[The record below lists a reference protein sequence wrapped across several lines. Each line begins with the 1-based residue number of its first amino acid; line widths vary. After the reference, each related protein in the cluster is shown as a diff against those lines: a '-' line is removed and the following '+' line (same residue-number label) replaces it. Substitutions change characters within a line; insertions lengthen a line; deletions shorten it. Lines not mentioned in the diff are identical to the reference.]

1 MLFVSDDKEDDLLFS
16 FLFVFGFC
24 VCAPFASFLLSL
36 SLSQKEGMRGAEGE
50 GWVSLLGNDDEVRNT
65 VLFVGELEMQFT

>member
-1 MLFVSDDKEDDLLFS
+1 MTCCFLS
-16 FLFVFGFC
+16 FLFSVF
-24 VCAPFASFLLSL
+24 AFALRSLPSFFLSL
-36 SLSQKEGMRGAEGE
+36 SLSLKEGMRGAEGE

>member
-16 FLFVFGFC
+16 FLFSVF
-24 VCAPFASFLLSL
+24 AFALRSLPSLSL
-36 SLSQKEGMRGAEGE
+36 SLSLKEGMRGAEGE